1 MLLLK
6 RRKDTFI
13 EYRLFIAEDNAQI
26 RKMIRDYFTSGK
38 NERFVITEAS
48 NGKEAEELLQFKEFD
63 LVILDIMMPY
73 VDGFSLCKAIR
84 KNSDVPVIFLTA
96 KSMERDILK
105 GYGLGCDDYVTKP
118 FSLATLYA
126 KCIALLNRTRGTVV
140 SKTICV
146 GAIRLNTENGDV
158 FVNGKQIKLAPKE
171 LELLDYFMNHKD
183 KIISR
188 ETLLNA
194 VWSDEFEG
202 YDRTVDNHI
211 KNLRKKLGEASNQI
225 ITVFSRGYKM
235 TE

>member
-1 MLLLK
+1 M
-6 RRKDTFI
+6 

-38 NERFVITEAS
+38 SERFVITEAS
-48 NGKEAEELLQFKEFD
+48 NGKEADELLQFEEFD

-73 VDGFSLCKAIR
+73 VDGFTLCKAIR

-96 KSMERDILK
+96 KSMERDVLT
-105 GYGLGCDDYVTKP
+105 GYGMGCDDYVTKP

-126 KCIALLNRTRGTVV
+126 KCLALLNRSKGTVV

-146 GAIRLNTENGDV
+146 GAVRLNPENGEV
-158 FVNGKQIKLAPKE
+158 FANGKQVKLAPKE
-171 LELLDYFMNHKD
+171 LELLNYLMNHKD

-211 KNLRKKLGEASNQI
+211 KNLRKKLGEASKQI

>member
-1 MLLLK
+1 M
-6 RRKDTFI
+6 

-26 RKMIRDYFTSGK
+26 RKMIRDYFSNK
-38 NERFVITEAS
+38 KDECFVITEAS
-48 NGKEAEELLQFKEFD
+48 NGKEAEELLKYGEYD

-73 VDGFSLCKAIR
+73 ADGITLCKTIR
-84 KNSDVPVIFLTA
+84 KTSDVPIIFLTA
-96 KSMERDILK
+96 KTMEEDFLA
-105 GYGLGCDDYVTKP
+105 GYESGCDDYVTKP

-126 KCIALLNRTRGTVV
+126 KCIALINRSKGTVV

-146 GAIRLNTENGDV
+146 GAVCMNTENGEV
-158 FVNGKQIKLAPKE
+158 FVNGKRVILAPKE
-171 LELLDYFMNHKD
+171 SELLNYLMNHKD

-211 KNLRKKLGEASNQI
+211 KNLRKKLGEASKQI